1 MNTEKKQ
8 EQEGEEK
15 QEREEKQEQSGERRK
30 EEEQEQEQEQGGGSG
45 EKPVQ
50 FTEVKNA
57 HASGMGAIGGHDE
70 TLPPGGSV
78 GSGDDY

>member
-15 QEREEKQEQSGERRK
+15 QEREEKQEQ
-30 EEEQEQEQEQGGGSG
+30 EQEQGGGSGG

>member
-15 QEREEKQEQSGERRK
+15 QEQSGERRK
-30 EEEQEQEQEQGGGSG
+30 EEEQEQEQGGGSG